1 MEFKRLL
8 NEYLVD
14 GIFKVNIYRSILSG
28 SYLIIVINTE
38 SGEIKHYDNIDS
50 IPTYGMIENYIKL
63 DFNYG
68 K

>member
-28 SYLIIVINTE
+28 YYLIVVISIE
-38 SGEIKHYDNIDS
+38 SGQIKHYDNIEA
-50 IPTYGMIENYIKL
+50 IPTFGMIETYINL